1 MRSREPYKSR
11 KRVGESK
18 PVRSVD
24 SSPLNDGLIRIAAVE
39 HVRML
44 EHHAIRHI
52 AVLGEP
58 DEDLAAACEHGGAE
72 HRFLIIP
79 RHAGAWNRMFDLRRQ
94 YVLKVLSNPVR
105 NAFSHGDM
113 RDMKSA

>member
-1 MRSREPYKSR
+1 MEHDEQAVVLFRCLNLGSSKRFIRIGCLRRSRYVVCL
-11 KRVGESK
+11 VGERRFESMVAITCRLL
-18 PVRSVD
+18 PR
-24 SSPLNDGLIRIAAVE
+24 GLY
-39 HVRML
+39 
-44 EHHAIRHI
+44 
-52 AVLGEP
+52 
-58 DEDLAAACEHGGAE
+58 
-72 HRFLIIP
+72 RFLIIP